1 MSYHYRSGQPIPQ
14 NVTDMIH
21 YLAKVGTVTTKGWK
35 RLFVKGTD
43 RWQRALL
50 ANLLEREIIAAHSCT
65 SVSNAWVLGSWS
77 KMLLINEKRTY
88 VTPVPP
94 QQIEHDE
101 VIGLGLTELM
111 RTNACDLW
119 FSERELKMN
128 RPKELTLNFGKLGTK
143 YPDAVLAFKNGG
155 NVWLVALEYERSGK
169 DRRRY
174 ESILKAYSNLD
185 GIHQIL
191 FITEEKGTAERIK
204 SSAGLVRETRLGFI
218 EGEDWRKSSLL
229 AKIIKGNQSSS
240 FSSILKSYSEQAIP
254 RAIP

>member
-1 MSYHYRSGQPIPQ
+1 MSYHYRSGQPIPR

-21 YLAKVGTVTTKGWK
+21 YLAKVGTITTIGWK

-50 ANLLEREIIAAHSCT
+50 ANLLEREIIAAHTCS

-77 KMLLINEKRTY
+77 KTLLINDKRTY
-88 VTPVPP
+88 VSPVPP

-119 FSERELKMN
+119 FSERELKMQ
-128 RPKELTLNFGKLGTK
+128 RPKNVGLNLGKLGMK
-143 YPDAVLAFKNGG
+143 YPDAILAFQNSG
-155 NVWLVALEYERSGK
+155 NVWLVALEYERTGK

-174 ESILKAYSNLD
+174 ESILKAYSELEN
-185 GIHQIL
+185 IHQIL

-204 SSAGLVRETRLGFI
+204 SSVKNVHETRLGFI
-218 EGEDWRKSSLL
+218 EGEEWRKSSLQ
-229 AKIIKGNQSSS
+229 AKILKGNQTSS
-240 FSSILKSYSEQAIP
+240 FSSILRTYSEQAIP
-254 RAIP
+254 KGVP